1 MLNKMLLKKAA
12 IFFLPL
18 PLVFAEVL
26 YLAHESV
33 QSNLDHLLE
42 KNIQIADEILFQ
54 IETENR
60 TALIHPERCEQLQQN
75 LMFERDIDE
84 MLIVK
89 GDEIICSSKL
99 GHLSKPLSEYL
110 TFRPNHALTFG
121 QINGLD
127 EPLLLVVTQGQQTYK
142 AITIIDRDYF
152 GATIGFNND
161 LRLKRQLC
169 LFMTT
174 WCPLAHPEKVQT
186 RLLLMNLR
194 CLNTKRS
201 LKLAIY
207 LSSKS

>member
-110 TFRPNHALTFG
+110 TSGP
-121 QINGLD
+121 IM
-127 EPLLLVVTQGQQTYK
+127 P
-142 AITIIDRDYF
+142 
-152 GATIGFNND
+152 
-161 LRLKRQLC
+161 
-169 LFMTT
+169 
-174 WCPLAHPEKVQT
+174 
-186 RLLLMNLR
+186 
-194 CLNTKRS
+194 
-201 LKLAIY
+201 
-207 LSSKS
+207 

>member
-1 MLNKMLLKKAA
+1 MLNKMLLKSCYL
-12 IFFLPL
+12 FCHFLW
-18 PLVFAEVL
+18 
-26 YLAHESV
+26 YLRRFCIWHTSV

-54 IETENR
+54 IETETELR
-60 TALIHPERCEQLQQN
+60 LFIQN
-75 LMFERDIDE
+75 GVSSCSKTLMFERDIDE

-161 LRLKRQLC
+161 LRLKRSA
-169 LFMTT
+169 LFIHDDVVPAGASRKGTN
-174 WCPLAHPEKVQT
+174 PIAFNESKVF
-186 RLLLMNLR
+186 
-194 CLNTKRS
+194 
-201 LKLAIY
+201 
-207 LSSKS
+207 